1 MAGFVDES
9 FRHRLWP
16 TQPSIRDEWMTCGSH
31 LSPLEKKGEVR
42 SIQFDLSMS
51 FVQFLRCHDRLL
63 DSLFLYVICDSID
76 VYVYCGSC
84 AMRFGLCLDFVIGSC
99 GSSFLQMYCNPLT
112 LMFAPSFI
120 ECLLRDSTSCLGTM
134 FCRTLAMP
142 EWCKIYLYKDYR
154 YTFIKYLFFITFSLP
169 DC

>member
-1 MAGFVDES
+1 MAYPTVHTRRVDDLWIAFV
-9 FRHRLWP
+9 P
-16 TQPSIRDEWMTCGSH
+16 IG
-31 LSPLEKKGEVR
+31 KKGEVR

-63 DSLFLYVICDSID
+63 DSLFLYVICNSIY

-120 ECLLRDSTSCLGTM
+120 QCLLRDLNFM
-134 FCRTLAMP
+134 FRNNVLQHPCNAGMV
-142 EWCKIYLYKDYR
+142 
-154 YTFIKYLFFITFSLP
+154 
-169 DC
+169 